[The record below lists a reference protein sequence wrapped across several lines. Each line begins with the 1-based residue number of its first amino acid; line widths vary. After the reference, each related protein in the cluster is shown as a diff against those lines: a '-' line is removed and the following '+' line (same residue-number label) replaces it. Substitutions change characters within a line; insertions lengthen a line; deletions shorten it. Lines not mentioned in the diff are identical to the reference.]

1 MGVPCVWVMFQV
13 MLAEKMVTFGCLGI
27 LLLLLRPT
35 QSRCIPLRAL
45 AFSRASPMSTRLTS
59 LLGFV
64 AARAE
69 LRLTWRSAAAGHT
82 SGVSIISMANQK
94 LGSQGALG

>member
-1 MGVPCVWVMFQV
+1 MGVPCVWVVIQV
-13 MLAEKMVTFGCLGI
+13 MPAEKMITFGCLGI

-45 AFSRASPMSTRLTS
+45 AFSRGSPMST
-59 LLGFV
+59 
-64 AARAE
+64 E

-94 LGSQGALG
+94 LGSQGAWG